1 LRNYLKRENGNIKED
16 GTEIDRH
23 HTSWWRRGS
32 GSSEKLME
40 SCPIPLESDLGL
52 ASNHRIGTLL

>member
-52 ASNHRIGTLL
+52 GTLL